1 MTTFDDRER
10 AFEAKFAH
18 DGEIQFRIIARRN
31 RLLGEWAATLMKLTP
46 EETDAYRKAVVQA
59 EFEEFGDEDVV
70 RKVLGDLISA
80 GDDADEAAVRSAI
93 ADKAIEAKRQIMSER

>member
-10 AFEAKFAH
+10 AFEAKFSH

-80 GDDADEAAVRSAI
+80 GVDADEAAVRSAI
-93 ADKAIEAKRQIMSER
+93 ADKAIEAKRQVMSER

>member
-1 MTTFDDRER
+1 
-10 AFEAKFAH
+10 
-18 DGEIQFRIIARRN
+18 
-31 RLLGEWAATLMKLTP
+31 MKLTP

-80 GDDADEAAVRSAI
+80 GVDADEAAVRSAI